1 MEIRR
6 WKAHSVLSAY
16 WVYNGISYI
25 RVYAQLFKMSDITC
39 DAMENAVTIPG
50 GWECKGDVMYIIAI
64 CVTFAA
70 TFLQQW
76 VWARSLQL
84 KRKAQ
89 LTGISDIPGILF
101 WEFSAAL
108 IHVISIVSVL
118 RFGVLLSAILGRV
131 LGAYWVFR
139 RPRKDNQDNPVPR
152 AWM

>member
-1 MEIRR
+1 MAE
-6 WKAHSVLSAY
+6 L
-16 WVYNGISYI
+16 
-25 RVYAQLFKMSDITC
+25 TC

-64 CVTFAA
+64 CVTFIA

-101 WEFSAAL
+101 WEFCSAL

-118 RFGVLLSAILGRV
+118 RFGVLLSAIVGRV

-139 RPRKDNQDNPVPR
+139 RPRKDNQDTPMPPR